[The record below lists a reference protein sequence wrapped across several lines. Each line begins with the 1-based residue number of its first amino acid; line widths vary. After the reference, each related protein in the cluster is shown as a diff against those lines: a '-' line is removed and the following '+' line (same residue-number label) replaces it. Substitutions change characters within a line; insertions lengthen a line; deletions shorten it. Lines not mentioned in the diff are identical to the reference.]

1 MKANEARWGHCAI
14 NLSIYTAFVLDMCE
28 RVVESRVD
36 GKTDAEALG
45 KLAGAFT
52 VRDHWHTQA
61 LMLADALP
69 KLGGHLRELAESALE
84 NYRKADGVMRE
95 ILRLAA
101 DKLQSSGFVVH

>member
-1 MKANEARWGHCAI
+1 MKAREARWVHCSV
-14 NLSIYTAFVLDMCE
+14 NLSIYTTFVLDMCE

-45 KLAGAFT
+45 KLVGAFT
-52 VRDHWHTQA
+52 VRDHWRQQA
-61 LMLADALP
+61 LMLEGALP
-69 KLGGHLRELAESALE
+69 ELGGDPRELAESALK

-101 DKLQSSGFVVH
+101 DKLKNSGIVH

>member
-1 MKANEARWGHCAI
+1 MKASEARWVHCSV
-14 NLSIYTAFVLDMCE
+14 NLSIYTTFVLDMCE

-45 KLAGAFT
+45 KLVGAFT
-52 VRDHWHTQA
+52 VRDHWRQQA
-61 LMLADALP
+61 LMLEGALP
-69 KLGGHLRELAESALE
+69 ELGGDPRELAESALE

-101 DKLQSSGFVVH
+101 DKPQSSGFVVH